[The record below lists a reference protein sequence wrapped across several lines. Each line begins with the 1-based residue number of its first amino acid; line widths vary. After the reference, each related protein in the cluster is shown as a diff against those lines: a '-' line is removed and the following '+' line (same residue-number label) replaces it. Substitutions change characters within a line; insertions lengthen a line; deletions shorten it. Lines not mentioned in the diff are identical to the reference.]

1 MKRPGYV
8 EFKYRKDSVSTAK
21 GINGEFKF
29 IDGDQVI
36 FIDND

>member
-8 EFKYRKDSVSTAK
+8 EFKYRKDSVSSANSN
-21 GINGEFKF
+21 NGEFKF
-29 IDGDQVI
+29 IDGNQIV